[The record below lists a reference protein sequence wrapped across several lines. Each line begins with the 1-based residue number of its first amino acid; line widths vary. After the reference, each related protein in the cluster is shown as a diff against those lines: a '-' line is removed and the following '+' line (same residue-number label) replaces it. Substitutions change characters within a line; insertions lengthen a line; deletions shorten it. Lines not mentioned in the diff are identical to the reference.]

1 MIAPKIAPWKK
12 DRVQELTDVLNS
24 DGVVGIVD
32 VGGVPAGNMLDMR
45 SNLRDSMKITM
56 AKKTLI
62 RLAWKNSGRDVE
74 ELESLLEGAVQP
86 CIVQTEKLNP
96 FELFLELEKTRQGRA
111 AKDCLLYTSPS
122 PRDS

>member
-1 MIAPKIAPWKK
+1 MITAKIAPWKK

-24 DGVVGIVD
+24 EGVVGIVD

-62 RLAWKNSGRDVE
+62 RIAWENSGRDSK
-74 ELESLLEGAVQP
+74 ELETLMELSL
-86 CIVQTEKLNP
+86 IHI
-96 FELFLELEKTRQGRA
+96 
-111 AKDCLLYTSPS
+111 
-122 PRDS
+122 

>member
-1 MIAPKIAPWKK
+1 MITAKIAPWKR

-24 DGVVGIVD
+24 EGVVGIVD

-62 RLAWKNSGRDVE
+62 RLAWENSGG
-74 ELESLLEGAVQP
+74 L
-86 CIVQTEKLNP
+86 
-96 FELFLELEKTRQGRA
+96 
-111 AKDCLLYTSPS
+111 AKS
-122 PRDS
+122 